1 LITRKWR
8 GSYAKLTAL
17 TGIDFARVDLGRW
30 IYFLRFGSILDAG
43 RRRWRD
49 GERGAALPRR

>member
-1 LITRKWR
+1 M
-8 GSYAKLTAL
+8 AL
-17 TGIDFARVDLGRW
+17 TGIDFARTDLGRW

-49 GERGAALPRR
+49 GERRRCVAAAVTRRRNA